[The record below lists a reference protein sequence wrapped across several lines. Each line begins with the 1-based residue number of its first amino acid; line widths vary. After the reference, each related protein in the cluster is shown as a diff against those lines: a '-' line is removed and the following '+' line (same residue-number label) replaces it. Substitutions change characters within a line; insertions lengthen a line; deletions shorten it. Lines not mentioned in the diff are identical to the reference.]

1 MFPSKE
7 YFPFL
12 CTQIEIQMK
21 KYTIFLLFTLL
32 LFSSYAQE
40 YAKYWVQFTDK
51 NNTPFSV
58 DRPKEFLSQRAIQF
72 RQKYQIPIDET
83 DIPVNVI
90 YIQQVLDIDST
101 MRLCTKSKWLN
112 GITVYCERDGVLDS
126 ILKLPFVSFAERTVT
141 MSEPETRPDTPFV
154 FEREQR
160 NEWVWQH
167 TYHSD
172 WTQNHDFDY
181 GLAGQQIRI
190 NNGHWLH
197 RMGYHGE
204 TMRMMVMD
212 AGFSNVD
219 TLFVF
224 RDLQQDQRLLG
235 ARNLVQPEVSP
246 FVKHTHGTSVLS
258 CIAAYVPGK
267 MVGTAPMVEVYL
279 CKTEDAR
286 SENKVEEDNWVAGL
300 ELADSLGCQVLNSSL
315 GYTKFDDSTQ
325 VRTFHDL
332 NGHVSRASQAATM
345 AAAKGMIVCNSAGN
359 EGSQKW
365 RYLGA
370 PADARDIL
378 TVGAVDGKGKIA
390 SFSSHGPAS
399 DGRVKPDV
407 CAVGSGCYVASPSG
421 FIHLSFGTSFSSP
434 IMSGMVACLWQA
446 FPDKSNFEIMDA
458 VRRSSNQYNAPDSLY
473 GYGIPDMLKAYNLLL
488 QPDREDLQAHFVSFV
503 AENNLL
509 TIEMAMPSFNGNPC
523 PIEFQLV
530 KRGNNK
536 TWSQKVVLQN
546 AQQWCT
552 IKIPS
557 LSKKDK
563 YGIYDLEIRVAGH
576 EPLHYVVAQ

>member
-1 MFPSKE
+1 
-7 YFPFL
+7 
-12 CTQIEIQMK
+12 MK

-32 LFSSYAQE
+32 LSCSYAQE
-40 YAKYWVQFTDK
+40 YAKYWVQFSDK
-51 NNTPFSV
+51 NNSPFSV
-58 DRPKEFLSQRAIQF
+58 NRPEEFLSQRALQL
-72 RQKYQIPIDET
+72 RHKHQIPIDET
-83 DIPVNVI
+83 DLPVNAF

-101 MRLCTKSKWLN
+101 MRLCTRSKWLN
-112 GITVYCERDGVLDS
+112 GVTVYCEREGALDS
-126 ILKLPFVSFAERTVT
+126 IMQLPFVRFAERTVT
-141 MSEPETRPDTPFV
+141 MSEPETRPDTPYV
-154 FEREQR
+154 FSRDRREFAR
-160 NEWVWQH
+160 
-167 TYHSD
+167 TYYAQD
-172 WTQNHDFDY
+172 WNSGNFDY
-181 GLAGQQIRI
+181 GLAGEQIRI

-197 RMGYHGE
+197 RLGYCGE
-204 TMRMMVMD
+204 SMRMMIMD
-212 AGFSNVD
+212 GGFQNVD

-224 RDLQQDQRLLG
+224 RNMQQDQRLLG

-246 FVKHTHGTSVLS
+246 FAKHSHGTNVLS

-267 MVGTAPMVEVYL
+267 MVGTAPKVEVYL
-279 CKTEDAR
+279 FKTEDAR

-325 VRTFHDL
+325 VRTYEDL

-365 RYLGA
+365 RYIGV

-378 TVGAVDGKGKIA
+378 TVGAVDSKGEIA

-407 CAVGSGCYVASPSG
+407 CAVGSGCYVSSPSG
-421 FIHLSFGTSFSSP
+421 FVHMSFGTSFSSP
-434 IMSGMVACLWQA
+434 IMSGMVTCLWQA
-446 FPDKSNFEIMDA
+446 FPEKSNFEIMDA
-458 VRRSSNQYNAPDSLY
+458 VRRSCDRFETPDTLY
-473 GYGIPDMLKAYNLLL
+473 GYGLPDMLKAYNLLL
-488 QPDREDLQAHFVSFV
+488 QPEREDLQAHFNSFV
-503 AENNLL
+503 AENNVLNL
-509 TIEMAMPSFNGNPC
+509 KLGLPTFNGTPC
-523 PIEFQLV
+523 PVEIRLLR
-530 KRGNNK
+530 RGTNK
-536 TWSQKVVLQN
+536 AWSQKVEIHS

-552 IKIPS
+552 IKIQS

-563 YGIYDLEIRVAGH
+563 YGIYDLEIRATGH

>member
-1 MFPSKE
+1 
-7 YFPFL
+7 
-12 CTQIEIQMK
+12 MK

-32 LFSSYAQE
+32 LSCSYAQE
-40 YAKYWVQFTDK
+40 YAKYWVQFSDK
-51 NNTPFSV
+51 NNSPFSV
-58 DRPKEFLSQRAIQF
+58 NRPEEFLSQRALQL
-72 RQKYQIPIDET
+72 RHKHQIPIDET
-83 DIPVNVI
+83 DLPVNAF

-101 MRLCTKSKWLN
+101 MRLCTRSKWLN
-112 GITVYCERDGVLDS
+112 GVTVYCEREGVLDS
-126 ILKLPFVSFAERTVT
+126 ILQLPFVRFAERTVT
-141 MSEPETRPDTPFV
+141 MSEPETRPDTPYV
-154 FEREQR
+154 FSRDRREFAR
-160 NEWVWQH
+160 
-167 TYHSD
+167 TYYAQD
-172 WTQNHDFDY
+172 WNSGNFDY
-181 GLAGQQIRI
+181 GLAGEQIRI

-197 RMGYHGE
+197 RLGYCGE
-204 TMRMMVMD
+204 SMRMMIMD
-212 AGFSNVD
+212 GGFQNVD

-224 RDLQQDQRLLG
+224 RNMQQDQRLLG

-246 FVKHTHGTSVLS
+246 FAKHSHGTNVLS

-267 MVGTAPMVEVYL
+267 MVGTAPKVEVYL
-279 CKTEDAR
+279 FKTEDAR

-325 VRTFHDL
+325 VRTYEDL

-365 RYLGA
+365 RYIGV

-378 TVGAVDGKGKIA
+378 TVGAVDSKGEIA

-407 CAVGSGCYVASPSG
+407 CAVGSGCYVSSPSG
-421 FIHLSFGTSFSSP
+421 FVHMSFGTSFSSP
-434 IMSGMVACLWQA
+434 IMSGMVTCLWQA
-446 FPDKSNFEIMDA
+446 FPEKSNFEIMDA
-458 VRRSSNQYNAPDSLY
+458 VRRSCDRFGTPDTLY
-473 GYGIPDMLKAYNLLL
+473 GYGLPDVLKAYNLLL
-488 QPDREDLQAHFVSFV
+488 QPDREDLQAHFNSFV
-503 AENNLL
+503 AENNVLNL
-509 TIEMAMPSFNGNPC
+509 KLGLPTFNGTPC
-523 PIEFQLV
+523 PVEIRLLR
-530 KRGNNK
+530 RGTNK
-536 TWSQKVVLQN
+536 AWSQKVEIHS

-563 YGIYDLEIRVAGH
+563 YGIYDLEIRATGH

>member
-1 MFPSKE
+1 
-7 YFPFL
+7 
-12 CTQIEIQMK
+12 MK
-21 KYTIFLLFTLL
+21 KYTIFLLFN
-32 LFSSYAQE
+32 LFVFCSCAQE

-51 NNTPFSV
+51 HNTPFSV
-58 DRPKEFLSQRAIQF
+58 NRPEEFLSQRALQL
-72 RQKYQIPIDET
+72 RQKYRIPIDEM
-83 DIPVNVI
+83 DLPVNAS
-90 YIQQVLDIDST
+90 YIQQVLDVDST

-112 GITVYCERDGVLDS
+112 GITVYSEREGIMDS
-126 ILKLPFVSFAERTVT
+126 IMLLPCVAFVEKTVP
-141 MSEPETRPDTPFV
+141 MDVPETSPDTPYV
-154 FEREQR
+154 FSRDRREFAR
-160 NEWVWQH
+160 
-167 TYHSD
+167 TYYAQD
-172 WTQNHDFDY
+172 WNTGDFDY
-181 GLAGQQIRI
+181 GLAGPQIMI

-197 RMGYHGE
+197 RMGYCGE
-204 TMRMMVMD
+204 SMRMMIMD
-212 AGFSNVD
+212 GGFQNAD

-224 RDLQQDQRLLG
+224 RNLQQDQRLLG
-235 ARNLVQPEVSP
+235 ACNLVQPEVSP
-246 FVKHTHGTSVLS
+246 FAKHSHGTSVLS

-267 MVGTAPMVEVYL
+267 MVGTAPKVEVYL
-279 CKTEDAR
+279 YMTEDAR

-325 VRTFHDL
+325 VRTYGDL

-359 EGSQKW
+359 EGSKRW

-378 TVGAVDGKGKIA
+378 TVGAVDSKGKIA

-407 CAVGSGCYVASPSG
+407 CAVGSGCFVSSPSG
-421 FIHLSFGTSFSSP
+421 FIHVSAGTSFSSP
-434 IMSGMVACLWQA
+434 IMSGMVTCLWQA
-446 FPDKSNFEIMDA
+446 FPEKSNYEIMDA
-458 VRRSSNQYNAPDSLY
+458 VRQSSDRYNAPDSLY

-488 QPDREDLQAHFVSFV
+488 QPHREDLQVRFDSFV
-503 AENNLL
+503 AENKLL
-509 TIEMAMPSFNGNPC
+509 TVEMAMPSFNGNPC
-523 PIEFQLV
+523 LIEFQLV

-536 TWSQKVVLQN
+536 TCSQKVMLQS
-546 AQQWCT
+546 AQQSCT
-552 IKIPS
+552 LKIPS
-557 LSKKDK
+557 LSKKEK

>member
-1 MFPSKE
+1 MALPCMKN
-7 YFPFL
+7 FPFL
-12 CTQIEIQMK
+12 CNQIEIKMK
-21 KYTIFLLFTLL
+21 KYTILLLFTLL
-32 LFSSYAQE
+32 LSCSYAQE
-40 YAKYWVQFTDK
+40 YAKYWVQFSDK

-58 DRPKEFLSQRAIQF
+58 NRPEEFLSQRALQL
-72 RQKYQIPIDET
+72 RHKHRIPIDET
-83 DIPVNVI
+83 DLPVNASYV
-90 YIQQVLDIDST
+90 QQVLDIDST

-112 GITVYCERDGVLDS
+112 GITVYCEREGVLDS
-126 ILKLPFVSFAERTVT
+126 ILQLPFVRFAERTVT
-141 MSEPETRPDTPFV
+141 MSEPETRPDTPYV
-154 FEREQR
+154 FSRDRREFAR
-160 NEWVWQH
+160 
-167 TYHSD
+167 TYYAQD
-172 WTQNHDFDY
+172 WDSGDFDY

-197 RMGYHGE
+197 RLGYCGE
-204 TMRMMVMD
+204 SMRMMIMD
-212 AGFSNVD
+212 GGFKNAD
-219 TLFVF
+219 TLSVF
-224 RDLQQDQRLLG
+224 RNMQQDQRLLG
-235 ARNLVQPEVSP
+235 ACNLVQPEVSP

-267 MVGTAPMVEVYL
+267 MVGTAPKVEVYL
-279 CKTEDAR
+279 FKTEDAR

-325 VRTFHDL
+325 VRTYEDL

-378 TVGAVDGKGKIA
+378 TVGAVDSKGKIA

-407 CAVGSGCYVASPSG
+407 CAVGSGCYVSSPSG
-421 FIHLSFGTSFSSP
+421 FIHMSFGTSFSSP
-434 IMSGMVACLWQA
+434 IMSGMVTCLWQA
-446 FPDKSNFEIMDA
+446 FPEKSNFEIMDA
-458 VRRSSNQYNAPDSLY
+458 VRRSCDRYETPDTLY
-473 GYGIPDMLKAYNLLL
+473 GYGLPDMLKAYNLLL
-488 QPDREDLQAHFVSFV
+488 QPDRDDLQAHFDSFV
-503 AENNLL
+503 AENNVLNL
-509 TIEMAMPSFNGNPC
+509 KLGLPAFNGTLC
-523 PIEFQLV
+523 PVEIRLV
-530 KRGNNK
+530 RRGKNK
-536 TWSQKVVLQN
+536 IWSQKVVLQS

-557 LSKKDK
+557 ISKKDK
-563 YGIYDLEIRVAGH
+563 YGIYDLEIRVEGH
-576 EPLHYVVAQ
+576 ETMHYVVAQ

>member
-1 MFPSKE
+1 MFPRKE

-58 DRPKEFLSQRAIQF
+58 DRPKEFLSQRAIQL

-126 ILKLPFVSFAERTVT
+126 ILKLPFVSFVERTVT

-325 VRTFHDL
+325 VRTFDDL

-488 QPDREDLQAHFVSFV
+488 QPDREDLQVHFDSFV

-523 PIEFQLV
+523 PIEFQLI

>member
-1 MFPSKE
+1 
-7 YFPFL
+7 
-12 CTQIEIQMK
+12 MK
-21 KYTIFLLFTLL
+21 KYTIFLMFTLL
-32 LFSSYAQE
+32 VFCSCAQE

-51 NNTPFSV
+51 HNTPFSV
-58 DRPKEFLSQRAIQF
+58 NRPEEFLSQRALQL
-72 RQKYQIPIDET
+72 RQKHRIPIDET
-83 DIPVNVI
+83 DLPVNAI
-90 YIQQVLDIDST
+90 YIQQVLDIDSSI
-101 MRLCTKSKWLN
+101 RLCTKSKWLN
-112 GITVYCERDGVLDS
+112 GITVYSEREGIMDS
-126 ILKLPFVSFAERTVT
+126 IIQLPCVAFAEKTVL
-141 MSEPETRPDTPFV
+141 MEEPETLPDTPFV
-154 FEREQR
+154 FKTQR
-160 NEWVWQH
+160 KDWVMMH
-167 TYHSD
+167 TYHGD
-172 WTQNHDFDY
+172 WENNHDFDY
-181 GLAGQQIRI
+181 GLAGPQIWM

-212 AGFSNVD
+212 GGFKNVD

-224 RDLQQDQRLLG
+224 RDLQRDMRILG
-235 ARNLVQPEVSP
+235 ACNLVQPEVSP
-246 FVKHTHGTSVLS
+246 FAKHSHGTSVLS

-279 CKTEDAR
+279 SKTEDAR

-325 VRTFHDL
+325 VRTYGDL

-359 EGSQKW
+359 EGSKRW

-378 TVGAVDGKGKIA
+378 TVGAVDSKGKIA

-407 CAVGSGCYVASPSG
+407 CAVGSGCFVSSPSG
-421 FIHLSFGTSFSSP
+421 FIHVSAGTSFSSP
-434 IMSGMVACLWQA
+434 IMSGMVTCLWQA
-446 FPDKSNFEIMDA
+446 FPEKSNYEIMDA
-458 VRRSSNQYNAPDSLY
+458 VRQSSDRYNAPDSLY

-488 QPDREDLQAHFVSFV
+488 QPDRKDLHVRFDSFV

-509 TIEMAMPSFNGNPC
+509 KVDMYLPSFNGNPC
-523 PIEFQLV
+523 PVEIKLV
-530 KRGNNK
+530 RRGKNK
-536 TWSQKVVLQN
+536 TCLQKVVLQS
-546 AQQWCT
+546 AQQCCT